1 MIIYVCYVCIYHII
15 FLFFFFLMIRRP
27 PRSTRTDTLFPYTTL
42 FRSLEPLSDA
52 VSDDGL
58 VERFAQQRVD
68 EGAVC
73 LRQRAERS
81 PELVDDGVAR
91 REPGRVC
98 RLDRRLRK
106 RCLPHREPCGGG
118 RQRRQRPVAARHG
131 RAGQPQLV
139 SEPDHLV
146 EPLLGAALLILAIA
160 VERHGAARRLVRAMP
175 LAVMLHEQLRVE
187 QPPEQRHRLAG
198 ELGLDLVGSALNRDG
213 RVARNGAP
221 LGLTS
226 EGAEPLP

>member
-1 MIIYVCYVCIYHII
+1 MHCCSARIIYVISFFVFFNDTATTEIY
-15 FLFFFFLMIRRP
+15 
-27 PRSTRTDTLFPYTTL
+27 TYYTLFPYTTL
-42 FRSLEPLSDA
+42 FRS
-52 VSDDGL
+52 
-58 VERFAQQRVD
+58 
-68 EGAVC
+68 
-73 LRQRAERS
+73 
-81 PELVDDGVAR
+81 
-91 REPGRVC
+91 
-98 RLDRRLRK
+98 
-106 RCLPHREPCGGG
+106 G

-175 LAVMLHEQLRVE
+175 LAVMLHEELLVE

-213 RVARNGAP
+213 RVARHGAP
-221 LGLTS
+221 LGLPS
-226 EGAEPLP
+226 ARAETLPFTPRTHATAVHTPHPALDPRLWLRTRVASFFVGLPIGTA